1 MDLFADLCF
10 WTFYATSFYCGC
22 RKQVLESK
30 MEAEKDGVVVP
41 TTLQQ
46 YCHSSKPTALS
57 FESQSSVDFDYYDS
71 YSVDADDSDSDV
83 VTVTSWPRCH
93 GSRISRVLDL

>member
-1 MDLFADLCF
+1 MCRVL
-10 WTFYATSFYCGC
+10 C

-30 MEAEKDGVVVP
+30 LEAEKDGIIVP

-46 YCHSSKPTALS
+46 YCNSSKPTAPS

-71 YSVDADDSDSDV
+71 YSVDADDSDSDI
-83 VTVTSWPRCH
+83 VTVMS
-93 GSRISRVLDL
+93 

>member
-1 MDLFADLCF
+1 MCN
-10 WTFYATSFYCGC
+10 CC

-30 MEAEKDGVVVP
+30 LEAEKDGVVVP

-46 YCHSSKPTALS
+46 YCNSSKPTAMS

-83 VTVTSWPRCH
+83 VTVTS
-93 GSRISRVLDL
+93 

>member
-1 MDLFADLCF
+1 MPLPLPAPSRRSDV
-10 WTFYATSFYCGC
+10 C

-30 MEAEKDGVVVP
+30 LEAEKDGVVVP

-46 YCHSSKPTALS
+46 YCHSSKLTAPS

-71 YSVDADDSDSDV
+71 YSVDADDSDSDI
-83 VTVTSWPRCH
+83 VTLTSWP
-93 GSRISRVLDL
+93 IVAAVT